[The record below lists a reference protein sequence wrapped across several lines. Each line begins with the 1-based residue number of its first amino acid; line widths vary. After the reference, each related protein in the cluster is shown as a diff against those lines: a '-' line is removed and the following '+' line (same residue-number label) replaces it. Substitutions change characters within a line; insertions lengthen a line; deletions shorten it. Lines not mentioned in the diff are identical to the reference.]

1 MEYSNYGKAN
11 RRIERWAK
19 NENQINHK
27 IVYAYFICIENEG
40 FATIEYMRKLCS
52 NKNDKTLY
60 VEKFNE
66 NYANMKT
73 DAAHSHGKVFEDDK
87 NKVWIWSVVEPTLLK
102 YKSEFMKVK
111 KG

>member
-1 MEYSNYGKAN
+1 
-11 RRIERWAK
+11 
-19 NENQINHK
+19 
-27 IVYAYFICIENEG
+27 
-40 FATIEYMRKLCS
+40 MRKLCS

-111 KG
+111 KDKILGREEIMLSYPMFSLSASKRLCI

>member
-40 FATIEYMRKLCS
+40 FATIESMRKLCS

-66 NYANMKT
+66 NYA
-73 DAAHSHGKVFEDDK
+73 AHSHGIVFEYDK
-87 NKVWIWSVVEPTLLK
+87 KKVWIWSGGEPTLLK
-102 YKSEFMKVK
+102 YISEFMKVK